1 MLKPDDNRLNY
12 SDLLTPPAG
21 YEVEF
26 ALGTIYTLDLE
37 ALVGVPLSLGLSEEM
52 DRTIMDDPIYVLEGL
67 RKSAD
72 KFAIF
77 CEGGQIKVP
86 RENNSIFALMENS
99 VFEVSLANGKSFHPK
114 LWLIKYRNEDGE
126 ALYRLLV
133 LTRNMTFDRSWDI
146 AIALE
151 GQKVSEQTAKNR
163 PLADLL
169 QFLTRYSTN
178 HEKVRKIH
186 QLMSDLK
193 YVQFDPVQKQI
204 SDFEFCPIGID
215 GYEKASTGVFDT
227 FHKLIVISP
236 FISESTIRELH
247 EKTLTGSKY
256 NTPERVLITRK
267 TELHKLSP
275 ELMAEFEV
283 YTLKDSVVDGESAIS
298 GENESDEIA
307 QLQDIHAKLYAKSKY
322 NHHLIYVGSA
332 NCSRNA
338 FHGNVEFLLKL
349 TYRKRGFQI
358 MHLLDDLF
366 GEDDDNPFER
376 IEELPAKKEDESD
389 VIEQLQKG
397 IKQLCRSQLNAT
409 VLQEDNAYAVE
420 ITVADFHGDE
430 AIEFTVG
437 PLLSTATEVLQITT
451 LINGLSM
458 LELGHFYKI
467 RAEKNGESIERVIK
481 IDTTDVPEEREHEI
495 FRSIIKDS
503 YTFLRYIAFLLAD
516 DFLMAALENLE
527 KQHSGFGSW
536 DVQDSDHPVI
546 YENMLKTAAHSPEK
560 LEDIENMIRMIEDDS
575 IVPPEFNQLYQT
587 FIPHITGSKTPTSKV
602 PSIQRSLG
610 GGSNSP

>member
-26 ALGTIYTLDLE
+26 ALGTTYSLDLE

-86 RENNSIFALMENS
+86 RENNSTFALMENS
-99 VFEVSLANGKSFHPK
+99 VFEVSLGNGKSFHPK
-114 LWLIKYRNEDGE
+114 LWLIKYRNEE
-126 ALYRLLV
+126 KVELYRLLV

-151 GQKVSEQTAKNR
+151 GQKVSEQTEKNR

-169 QFLTRYSTN
+169 QFLTRFSTN
-178 HEKVRKIH
+178 EEKTGQMK
-186 QLMSDLK
+186 QLMSELD
-193 YVQFDPVQKQI
+193 YVQFDPVQKQF

-215 GYEKASTGVFDT
+215 GYEEASAGIFDT

-236 FISESTIRELH
+236 FISESTVRELYD
-247 EKTLTGSKY
+247 KTLTGSKH
-256 NTPERVLITRK
+256 NAPERVLITRK

-275 ELMAEFEV
+275 EVMAEFKV

-298 GENESDEIA
+298 GENGTDEIA

-322 NHHLIYVGSA
+322 NHHVIYIGSA

-338 FHGNVEFLLKL
+338 FHCNVEFLLKL
-349 TYRKRGFQI
+349 NYRKRGFQI

-366 GEDDDNPFER
+366 GEDDDNPFEL
-376 IEELPAKKEDESD
+376 IEEMPEQQAEEPD

-409 VLQEDNAYAVE
+409 VLQKDGAYSVE
-420 ITVADFHGDE
+420 ITFADFHGDQD
-430 AIEFTVG
+430 IEFTIG
-437 PLLSTATEVLQITT
+437 PLLSTATEVLRKTT
-451 LINGLSM
+451 LISGLNI

-467 RAEKNGESIERVIK
+467 TATKDGESIERVIK
-481 IDTTDVPEEREHEI
+481 IDTTGVPEEREHDI

-516 DFLMAALENLE
+516 DFLMAALEDLE

-536 DVQDSDHPVI
+536 DAQESDHPVI

-560 LEDIENMIRMIEDDS
+560 LEDIDNMIRMIEDDS
-575 IVPPEFNQLYQT
+575 IVPPEFNQLYRT
-587 FIPHITGSKTPTSKV
+587 FIQAAKKV
-602 PSIQRSLG
+602 KQ
-610 GGSNSP
+610 